1 MNLPASHRAPHL
13 AAAAGFGDFAR
24 SVLADERTKDTIRKN
39 DDLKKEFPPAPLVTL
54 FRVTDGAPPS
64 LDFLYWFSP
73 KRIANEK
80 KAKEAFSRA
89 REAGAPIEEARN
101 ALLRAFHA

>member
-1 MNLPASHRAPHL
+1 MRAGLLFVFFRRCSCPRRPRGRAGGRGLIL
-13 AAAAGFGDFAR
+13 AWNARRNVMDPRKAAVFLFG
-24 SVLADERTKDTIRKN
+24 V
-39 DDLKKEFPPAPLVTL
+39 
-54 FRVTDGAPPS
+54 
-64 LDFLYWFSP
+64 
-73 KRIANEK
+73 ANEK